1 MKIAIMNPWA
11 ISDNAIGGTERFV
24 EDLAESLCKLGNDV
38 DVYMF
43 SGKNHQK
50 NNVSYISLDLLG
62 KNIIADEYMIT
73 KKFGSIKN
81 KESYKNIALKLESM
95 IDISSYDLIHLNS
108 HFFLEAWKDKNRIIT
123 LHSNYQEFKVLWND
137 QEFNTMIDIMKK
149 QVKNK
154 KTKIVCPS
162 IYYKKEWENLLQCK
176 VYYIPHALNRKRLKC
191 EISKEKLIKKYGLS
205 ERKIKILLPSRL
217 EPIQKQPKLILEGC
231 SLLKEDKRNRIQI
244 LFTGID
250 DQYQQFIPELE
261 KYAQKYNI
269 DVKFITFD
277 SIAEGYKVTDVV
289 AVPSKSESFGYS
301 ALESLSLGIKT
312 ILTSIPTFKEISVDN
327 SCSYFFDGTKED
339 LNIVL
344 LKILEENNYK
354 RKKVDSNWFKQYD
367 LLTFAKNYVG
377 VFDNEE

>member
-11 ISDNAIGGTERFV
+11 ISDNVIGGTERFV
-24 EDLAESLCKLGNDV
+24 EDLAESLCELGNVV

-43 SGKNHQK
+43 SGENHKK

-73 KKFGSIKN
+73 KKFGSFEN
-81 KESYKNIALKLESM
+81 KEAYKNIALKLEGM
-95 IDISSYDLIHLNS
+95 IDVSSYDLIHLNS
-108 HFFLEAWKDKNRIIT
+108 HFFLEAWKNKKRIIT
-123 LHSNYQEFKVLWND
+123 LHSNYQEFKVLWNN
-137 QEFNTMIDIMKK
+137 QEFNTMIDIMKI
-149 QVKNK
+149 QSKNK

-162 IYYKKEWENLLQCK
+162 IYYKKEWENLLRGK
-176 VYYIPHALNRKRLKC
+176 VYYIPHALNEKRLKC
-191 EISKEKLIKKYGLS
+191 EITKEKLLKKYGLS
-205 ERKIKILLPSRL
+205 EEKIKILLPSRL

-231 SLLKEDKRNRIQI
+231 SLLEKEKRNRIQV

-250 DQYQQFIPELE
+250 NQYKQFIPELVE
-261 KYAQKYNI
+261 YAQKYNI

-312 ILTSIPTFKEISVDN
+312 ILTSIPTFKEISKYN
-327 SCSYFFDGTKED
+327 NCSYYFDGTKEN
-339 LNIVL
+339 LKLVL

-354 RKKVDSNWFKQYD
+354 RKTVDNNWLKQYN
-367 LLTFAKNYVG
+367 LVTFAKSYIG
-377 VFDNEE
+377 VLDDEK